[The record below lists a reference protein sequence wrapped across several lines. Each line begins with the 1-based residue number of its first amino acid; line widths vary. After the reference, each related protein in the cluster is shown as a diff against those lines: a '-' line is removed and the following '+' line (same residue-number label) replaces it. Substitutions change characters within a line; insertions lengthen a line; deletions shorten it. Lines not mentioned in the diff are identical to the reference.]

1 VKIVFLYLS
10 IKMLSIAIDEELLVL
25 VGKST
30 VLYKLYD
37 ARRESNLCLLLD
49 LVR

>member
-1 VKIVFLYLS
+1 MVKVVFLDLS
-10 IKMLSIAIDEELLVL
+10 IEMLSIVVDEQLLTL

-37 ARRESNLCLLLD
+37 ANIAQ
-49 LVR
+49 